1 MTEQTQDMFSNLPKN
16 IRQIGAST
24 GSTKVYL
31 EDYVYTYLHMQDE
44 SEDWIHRGFVLL
56 GQMKKEKELT
66 RYFISGLIR
75 IKDTFFKDGIL
86 EFGDETWAYIYQEM
100 KQYYDNLEIVGW
112 GQDVSGASASLT
124 AELER
129 NHKQNFNIQK
139 NVLFLLDLVE
149 NEEAFYVYE
158 KNLFQRREGYY
169 VYYEKNPQM
178 QEYMIDARNSREL
191 NIPEEEI
198 QEPLVRS
205 YRETLIDK
213 KVQLAARKWNGVL
226 YTTSLLLVLSV
237 CVLGVNTVNN
247 VEKMQN
253 LETTVNEIAGQV
265 GQAGIMTND
274 AADTPAMSTN
284 TKKPDENTNNSND
297 SSQANKNT
305 EKKKD
310 VDKNNDIDENS
321 EKNTEKNTEENNGTD
336 VDDDA
341 LTEAQTYLLQGYYIV
356 QKGDS
361 MVGISK
367 KIYGTPKKVKKICE
381 INQIED
387 QDTIYAGQK
396 LELP

>member
-1 MTEQTQDMFSNLPKN
+1 
-16 IRQIGAST
+16 
-24 GSTKVYL
+24 
-31 EDYVYTYLHMQDE
+31 
-44 SEDWIHRGFVLL
+44 
-56 GQMKKEKELT
+56 
-66 RYFISGLIR
+66 
-75 IKDTFFKDGIL
+75 
-86 EFGDETWAYIYQEM
+86 
-100 KQYYDNLEIVGW
+100 
-112 GQDVSGASASLT
+112 
-124 AELER
+124 
-129 NHKQNFNIQK
+129 
-139 NVLFLLDLVE
+139 
-149 NEEAFYVYE
+149 
-158 KNLFQRREGYY
+158 
-169 VYYEKNPQM
+169 
-178 QEYMIDARNSREL
+178 MIDARNSREL

-284 TKKPDENTNNSND
+284 TKKPDENTDNSND
-297 SSQANKNT
+297 SSQANKST
-305 EKKKD
+305 EKNKD
-310 VDKNNDIDENS
+310 VDKNKDIDENS
-321 EKNTEKNTEENNGTD
+321 EKNTEENNGTD
-336 VDDDA
+336 VDGDA

-367 KIYGTPKKVKKICE
+367 KYMARQKSKK
-381 INQIED
+381 NM
-387 QDTIYAGQK
+387 
-396 LELP
+396 